1 MDHIDK
7 IPIKGK
13 KTRVVNPRIVTA
25 DEHND
30 LIDNVNT
37 LIDEVAL
44 IATPEVIF
52 TSDQI
57 NAINEANAPTAVNH
71 FATMDDIPIVE
82 TVFNEDEVA
91 AIQNANGPT
100 GGNYFITISELV
112 DIPVLYL
119 NTKTYAAF
127 ITQSG
132 TGAPSAVVLENTIG
146 GAITWARTG
155 AGVYTATSGGF
166 FTVNKTVP
174 NANPELY
181 IDPVSGNKITAVRTS
196 ANIITITTTDDED
209 TPIDDALTDRYIE
222 IVVYR

>member
-1 MDHIDK
+1 MDNIDK

-37 LIDEVAL
+37 LINEVAL

-82 TVFNEDEVA
+82 TIFSEDEVA

-100 GGNYFITISELV
+100 GGNYFLTLDDFSE
-112 DIPVLYL
+112 IPLSL
-119 NTKTYAAF
+119 NTKTYAVF
-127 ITQSG
+127 LTQTG
-132 TGAPSAVVLENTIG
+132 TNAPVATILENTL
-146 GAITWARTG
+146 GATPTWARTSTG
-155 AGVYTATSGGF
+155 IYTATTVGY
-166 FTVNKTVP
+166 FTPGKTVP
-174 NANPELY
+174 NSNPELY

-196 ANIITITTTDDED
+196 ANVITITTTDDED